1 MSNIK
6 IDLKPLFE
14 KLEIKSYSVIKL
26 PSEYPDYKVGSDLD
40 IFCYDVE
47 DMSRVVLAYFQ
58 ESINKKLS
66 VKITNRGAQIYI
78 DLMDKENIHFRF
90 DLYGTLPT
98 YKNILI
104 KEAFFS
110 SVIENSHI
118 VEQNESKVKVPSQ
131 IDENILRYIEYQEWY
146 GQRPDKIK
154 HIEYLEEK
162 IKNSE
167 MDINSL
173 LDKLHYYIELPQV
186 EENRQVSSSG
196 AVRYFNYLFDLLKK
210 VLRVIKEKGLRK
222 TLKLI
227 IKRVKT

>member
-1 MSNIK
+1 
-6 IDLKPLFE
+6 
-14 KLEIKSYSVIKL
+14 
-26 PSEYPDYKVGSDLD
+26 
-40 IFCYDVE
+40 
-47 DMSRVVLAYFQ
+47 
-58 ESINKKLS
+58 
-66 VKITNRGAQIYI
+66 
-78 DLMDKENIHFRF
+78 MDKENIHFRF